1 MGLGFCALTHKNQF
15 AFLTKQRL
23 PLASNLVDKNS
34 SRERTFPSLAPNKYH
49 PTKRLG
55 DICFYANYASN
66 PWYLPWQIPV
76 CVRKREVY
84 EKRSRKRESV
94 FPSLAPTKKA
104 ESIDSAFFVDIRGEE
119 FNPSLER
126 LAFEDR
132 VRKFGERTF
141 YACIRT
147 PRRI

>member
-1 MGLGFCALTHKNQF
+1 MYNIIVALINAACESGGTGRR
-15 AFLTKQRL
+15 ARL
-23 PLASNLVDKNS
+23 RGVW
-34 SRERTFPSLAPNKYH
+34 ET
-49 PTKRLG
+49 
-55 DICFYANYASN
+55 
-66 PWYLPWQIPV
+66 
-76 CVRKREVY
+76 VRVR
-84 EKRSRKRESV
+84 
-94 FPSLAPTKKA
+94 FPSLAPTKKT
-104 ESIDSAFFVDIRGEE
+104 ESIDSAFFVGIRGEE